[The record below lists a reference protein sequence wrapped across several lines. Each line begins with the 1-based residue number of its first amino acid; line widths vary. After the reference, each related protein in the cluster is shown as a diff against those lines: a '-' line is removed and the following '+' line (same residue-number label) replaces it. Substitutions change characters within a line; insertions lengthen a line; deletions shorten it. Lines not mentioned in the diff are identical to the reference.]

1 MHVNNSFRLDK
12 QKHLYNGDFS
22 SIFTFPTSLA
32 KLINNGSDF
41 FTALDVSNVV
51 RNIRMLNGCGYYGRN
66 GDFHN
71 GIAEWKTSCLD
82 LRAEKNHEL
91 L

>member
-1 MHVNNSFRLDK
+1 MD
-12 QKHLYNGDFS
+12 
-22 SIFTFPTSLA
+22 
-32 KLINNGSDF
+32 LIF